1 MITSNQ
7 DKKPVQGEDKKLVE
21 STQKLTDSIEGI
33 LDEKKLAAITKSL
46 EKIDS
51 SGDIEKLTNEIK
63 SLKEVIENNSIREWK
78 VNIERDKY
86 GFIASLKYIAV
97 K

>member
-7 DKKPVQGEDKKLVE
+7 DKKPVQSDDKKLVE
-21 STQKLTDSIEGI
+21 STQKITASIDHI
-33 LDEKKLAAITKSL
+33 LDEKKLAVIVKSL

-51 SGDIEKLTNEIK
+51 SDDIENLTKEIK
-63 SLKEVIENNSIREWK
+63 SLKETIENNSIREWK
-78 VNIERDKY
+78 VDVERDKY
-86 GFIASLKYIAV
+86 GSIASLRYIAV